1 MVVPMVNVD
10 DYLFFVFS
18 DLTCHLEE
26 TGKGVF
32 WFHLPPNSKE
42 IGVATKKLFYQHVK
56 NASVVLKPWYA

>member
-42 IGVATKKLFYQHVK
+42 IELGSSDQEAFLSARKKTLV
-56 NASVVLKPWYA
+56 